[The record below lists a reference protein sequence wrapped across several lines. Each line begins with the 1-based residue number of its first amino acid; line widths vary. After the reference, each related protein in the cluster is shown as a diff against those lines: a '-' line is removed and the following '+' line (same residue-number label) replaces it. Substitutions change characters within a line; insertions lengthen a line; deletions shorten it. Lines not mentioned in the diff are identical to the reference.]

1 MFRDQN
7 INLDNENIKDSMNG
21 LEKIVEEMINF
32 EKFLSF

>member
-21 LEKIVEEMINF
+21 LEKIVEEMISF

>member
-7 INLDNENIKDSMNG
+7 INLDNENIKDLMNG
-21 LEKIVEEMINF
+21 LEKIIEEMISF

>member
-7 INLDNENIKDSMNG
+7 INLDNENIKDSING
-21 LEKIVEEMINF
+21 LEKIIEEMISF

>member
-21 LEKIVEEMINF
+21 LEKIIEEMISF

>member
-1 MFRDQN
+1 MLRDQN

-21 LEKIVEEMINF
+21 LEKIVEEMISF